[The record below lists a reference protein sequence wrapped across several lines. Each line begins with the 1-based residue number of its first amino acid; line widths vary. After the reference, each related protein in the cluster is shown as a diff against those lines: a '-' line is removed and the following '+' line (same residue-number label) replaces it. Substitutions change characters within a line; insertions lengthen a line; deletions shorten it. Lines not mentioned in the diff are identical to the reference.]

1 MCSGFSADAVAL
13 TWTDRVIPSLTWV
26 IPFGI
31 SASLFS
37 NLLINVF
44 ESSRVIY
51 IAGQEGQ
58 LPLLFNVLN
67 IYSSPFMSVLL
78 LVIMVS
84 IAVVLTNPIDLI
96 NYLYIVVS
104 IWSALSMTG
113 ILKLRYQKP
122 NLPRP
127 YKVKVSF
134 LIFFCVKS
142 KILGVNVLEDYIQN
156 VYK

>member
-1 MCSGFSADAVAL
+1 
-13 TWTDRVIPSLTWV
+13 WV

-84 IAVVLTNPIDLI
+84 IAVVLTNLIDLI

-134 LIFFCVKS
+134 LIFF
-142 KILGVNVLEDYIQN
+142 
-156 VYK
+156 